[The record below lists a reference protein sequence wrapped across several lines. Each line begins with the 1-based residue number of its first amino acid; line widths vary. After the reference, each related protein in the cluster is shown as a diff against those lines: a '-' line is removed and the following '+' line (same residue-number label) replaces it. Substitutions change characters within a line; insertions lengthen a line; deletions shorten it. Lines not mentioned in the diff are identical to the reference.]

1 MRAYLGNR
9 IGILVVGLALLA
21 GGAAVLL
28 AAGDR
33 PEDPV
38 LDLSFFTENA
48 WARPFGVLVPLVIGV
63 VATRWLLAALGWG
76 RIGTRTGSGIAMLGV
91 ALKGVQGI
99 GRLYVRLVGDRKL
112 RIRIDLMP
120 DADPAEVIGRLN
132 AEAVSRVRGV
142 VGRGDL
148 PTLVRLHI
156 RRR

>member
-9 IGILVVGLALLA
+9 VGILVVGLALLV
-21 GGAAVLL
+21 GGVAVLL
-28 AAGDR
+28 AAGER
-33 PEDPV
+33 PGDPV

-48 WARPFGVLVPLVIGV
+48 WARPFGVLVPLVIGI
-63 VATRWLLAALGWG
+63 VATRWLLVALGWG

-99 GRLYVRLVGDRKL
+99 GKLYVRLVGDSRM
-112 RIRIDLMP
+112 RISIDLLP
-120 DADPAEVIGRLN
+120 EADPAEVIGRLN
-132 AEAVSRVRGV
+132 AEAVSRVRGM